1 MFSGRYPTRRRVSS
15 ECSATSRPPIIARP
29 EVGGKNPVR
38 IRIIVVLPEPLGPS
52 NPMISPFSTLKETWL
67 TARVA
72 PKYLVRSWTS
82 IMKPAFALSVLR
94 GEIPRSHG
102 HERGCLHGSQFI
114 AIALDRKDA
123 IQRAF

>member
-1 MFSGRYPTRRRVSS
+1 M
-15 ECSATSRPPIIARP
+15 
-29 EVGGKNPVR
+29 
-38 IRIIVVLPEPLGPS
+38 IVVLPEPLGPS
-52 NPMISPFSTLKETWL
+52 KPMISPFSTLKETWL

-82 IMKPAFALSVLR
+82 IMKPAFALLVLR

-114 AIALDRKDA
+114 AIAPDRKDA
-123 IQRAF
+123 IQRAFWNVGARKSIRYFRTSHWWRSRRGDSYLQTGRE